1 METGYLRNK
10 QILALVTCKLINNN
24 ISFKFENNSIDVP
37 THFKLSFYNTEV
49 RIVTNT
55 YHKDFNFL
63 NEVNDGFYSNK
74 LNRRKLNAK
83 IWRKRY

>member
-1 METGYLRNK
+1 METCYLRNK
-10 QILALVTCKLINNN
+10 QILAIITYKLMSNN

-63 NEVNDGFYSNK
+63 NDVNDGFILDIIDRIIFKY
-74 LNRRKLNAK
+74 
-83 IWRKRY
+83 

>member
-10 QILALVTCKLINNN
+10 QILALVTYKLRSNN

-37 THFKLSFYNTEV
+37 IHFKLSFYNTEV

-63 NEVNDGFYSNK
+63 NDVNDGFILDIIDRIIFKY
-74 LNRRKLNAK
+74 
-83 IWRKRY
+83 

>member
-37 THFKLSFYNTEV
+37 THFKLSFYNNEV
-49 RIVTNT
+49 RIITNT

-63 NEVNDGFYSNK
+63 NEVNGGFILDIIDRIIFKY
-74 LNRRKLNAK
+74 
-83 IWRKRY
+83 